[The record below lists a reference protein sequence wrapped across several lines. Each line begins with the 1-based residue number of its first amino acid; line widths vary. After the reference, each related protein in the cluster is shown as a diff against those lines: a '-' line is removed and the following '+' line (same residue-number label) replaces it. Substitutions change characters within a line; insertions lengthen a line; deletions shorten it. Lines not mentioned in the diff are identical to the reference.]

1 MIFVLALLLNIRQ
14 FHDVSYGA
22 DARQRLDVYAPA
34 NAHNAPVIVMV
45 HGGGWRIG
53 DKSIARMYESKVN
66 YWVPKGYVFVSV
78 NYRMLPDADPLE
90 QARDVAHAI
99 ATIEEKAATWGGD
112 RSRVIL
118 MGHSAGAH
126 LIALITTS
134 QQLAPELRGATW
146 TGAVFLDSGALD
158 VPEIM
163 RRPHFHLYD
172 DAFGSDPAFW
182 RSVSPYYALTKRE
195 PPVLAVCSTRRPDS
209 CPQAAAFVAKA
220 TKLGM
225 RASVLEENLTHEQ
238 INETLGETSAY
249 TTAVDRFI
257 ADALR

>member
-22 DARQRLDVYAPA
+22 DARQRFDVYASA
-34 NAHNAPVIVMV
+34 GAHNAPVIVMV

-53 DKSIARMYESKVN
+53 DKSNARMYENKAN

-99 ATIEEKAATWGGD
+99 AAIEEKAATWGGD
-112 RSRVIL
+112 RSRVIV

-146 TGAVFLDSGALD
+146 KGAVLLDSGALD
-158 VPEIM
+158 VPAIM
-163 RRPHFHLYD
+163 HRPHFRLYD

-182 RSVSPYYALTKRE
+182 RSVSPYHALTKRE
-195 PPVLAVCSTRRPDS
+195 PPVLAVC
-209 CPQAAAFVAKA
+209 
-220 TKLGM
+220 
-225 RASVLEENLTHEQ
+225 
-238 INETLGETSAY
+238 
-249 TTAVDRFI
+249 
-257 ADALR
+257 